1 MAELKTKKTN
11 VSVEKFL
18 GAVKDDQTRKDCQ
31 AIVKMMQKAT
41 GAAPK
46 MWGPSIVGFGDYHY
60 RYASGR
66 EGDWF
71 LTGFSPRKG
80 QLSLYIMSGFRRYP
94 ELMKKLGKYK
104 TGVSCLYVKRLADV
118 DTKVLNELILESVRH
133 LKKTYG

>member
-1 MAELKTKKTN
+1 MAELKTKKRTA
-11 VSVEKFL
+11 SVEKFL
-18 GAVKDDQTRKDCQ
+18 GAVKDAQTRADCQ
-31 AIVKMMQKAT
+31 ALVKLMRKAT

-46 MWGPSIVGFGDYHY
+46 MWGPSIVGFGDYRY
-60 RYASGR
+60 KYASGR

-80 QLSLYIMSGFRRYP
+80 QLSLYILSGFRRSP
-94 ELMKKLGKYK
+94 ERMKKLGRYK

-118 DTKVLNELILESVRH
+118 DAKVLNELIIESVRY